1 MRGFQFAAAAAH
13 FTLAL
18 ASTSS
23 NAASLYHRRSACY
36 ASLSRDDE
44 ALADAKEC
52 VALRPAW
59 PAAYLRLGSAHERRR
74 AWAAAENAYENGRRC
89 YDQDVPPSAGEASAT
104 TAPTVNAS
112 SAELGI
118 IAEEVARAVARP
130 MRGDA
135 EWKAL
140 QAASRRV
147 ATHLQDAQVATLE
160 EVERHM
166 PGRSGLCQL
175 GGG

>member
-13 FTLAL
+13 FTRAL

-59 PAAYLRLGSAHERRR
+59 PAAYLRLGSAHELRQ
-74 AWAAAENAYENGRRC
+74 AWAAAETAYENGRRC
-89 YDQDVPPSAGEASAT
+89 YDRDVPPSAGEASAT
-104 TAPTVNAS
+104 TAAVNAS
-112 SAELGI
+112 SAELAI
-118 IAEEVARAVARP
+118 IAEEPREVARAVARP
-130 MRGDA
+130 IRGDA

-147 ATHLQDAQVATLE
+147 VTHLRDAQVAMHL
-160 EVERHM
+160 
-166 PGRSGLCQL
+166 
-175 GGG
+175 